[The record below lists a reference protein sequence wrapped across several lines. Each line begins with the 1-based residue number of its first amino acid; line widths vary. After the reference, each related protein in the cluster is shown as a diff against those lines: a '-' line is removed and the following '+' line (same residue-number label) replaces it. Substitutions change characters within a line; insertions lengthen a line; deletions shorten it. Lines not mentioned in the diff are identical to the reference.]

1 MTKILIDRAVVEQA
15 LEALKGLRL
24 GMPDSVLARSLD
36 QRLDALRAALAEPQE
51 PVQEP
56 VYWEVR
62 CTAHP
67 KWMRVDEQQ
76 FDEYVSYG
84 WEGQRLYTTPPQRP
98 AEPEYPLGQASTD
111 VGVPVYVVKK
121 AEPQE
126 PCNKSCAPGYCYCA
140 IRGKK

>member
-1 MTKILIDRAVVEQA
+1 MTKITIDRSTVEQA

-36 QRLDALRAALAEPQE
+36 QRIDALRAALAEPQE

-84 WEGQRLYTTPPQRP
+84 WEGQRLYTTPPQRD
-98 AEPEYPLGQASTD
+98 AL
-111 VGVPVYVVKK
+111 VKALRK
-121 AEPQE
+121 HVELHDGDCICE
-126 PCNKSCAPGYCYCA
+126 DCAA
-140 IRGKK
+140 IAAVEGEKT